1 MGEVFLAGRILVGGF
16 YLFGAV
22 HHFTDLGTLAAQAGA
37 LGVPLP
43 ELAVA
48 VAGVLLAVAGLT
60 LIFGLYPD
68 VGIAALVLF
77 FVPVT
82 VMMHAFWAERDPTLR
97 QIDLINFGKN
107 VSLLGSALMFAA
119 VPRPWA
125 YSLERRAHLPVK
137 LPV

>member
-1 MGEVFLAGRILVGGF
+1 MEEIFLAGRVLVGGY
-16 YLFGAV
+16 YLSSAF
-22 HHFTDLGTLAAQAGA
+22 HHFSDLGSLAEYAGA

-43 ELAVA
+43 AVA
-48 VAGVLLAVAGLT
+48 VVVAGILLAIGGLT
-60 LIFGLYPD
+60 MILGIYPD

-82 VMMHAFWAERDPTLR
+82 VIMHAFWADSDPTMR
-97 QIDLINFGKN
+97 QIDLVNFGKN
-107 VSLLGSALMFAA
+107 VALLGSSLMFAV

-137 LPV
+137 VPV

>member
-125 YSLERRAHLPVK
+125 YSLERRVHLPVK

>member
-1 MGEVFLAGRILVGGF
+1 MEEIFLAGRVLVGGY
-16 YLFGAV
+16 YLSSAF
-22 HHFTDLGTLAAQAGA
+22 HHFSDLGSLAQYAGA

-43 ELAVA
+43 AVAVA
-48 VAGVLLAVAGLT
+48 VAGILLAIGGLT
-60 LIFGLYPD
+60 MILGIYPD

-82 VMMHAFWAERDPTLR
+82 VIMHAFWADSDPTMR
-97 QIDLINFGKN
+97 QIDLVNFGKN
-107 VSLLGSALMFAA
+107 VALLGSSLMFAV

-137 LPV
+137 VPV

>member
-1 MGEVFLAGRILVGGF
+1 MGEVFLAGRILVGGY
-16 YLFGAV
+16 YLLGAA

-77 FVPVT
+77 FIPVT
-82 VMMHAFWAERDPTLR
+82 VVMHAFWADRDPTSR

-107 VSLLGSALMFAA
+107 AALLGSSLMFAA

-125 YSLERRAHLPVK
+125 YSLERRVHLPVK